1 MAALR
6 PSFSA
11 SRLSA
16 SRLSAS
22 RLSAPR
28 LSPLALAS
36 SSHPGSSSPVKPP
49 LDLDDAVGVG
59 ANWLLENVSESDHKH
74 FYCEVK
80 HAAKFE
86 VCLRMKTLFLDK
98 KWDHSCVLY
107 LFDDCIRRVSQQVC
121 PLQTHELKVL
131 MFKFLVD
138 ELGADFNGN
147 GSPNYAKCVP
157 DYLFVQFV
165 FAIVYF
171 IISLLILIF
180 WGTFSGFLNGTPPLP
195 PNQQQPE
202 AFKVIKVP
210 SDLIELQSAFRRLYA
225 AETPFPH
232 NTGEPFPGEQKVP
245 KTVEPAVPF
254 PVGPASAPPYPVD
267 PVVPSP
273 SAPAP
278 PYPVGPAVPG
288 PSAPAPPY
296 PVNVPPYPLHFPVYP
311 PQPAD
316 NPFTGESAD
325 VVKVNTKKVKKGET
339 GEEGEKGEKGKE
351 GEEGESAYFR

>member
-1 MAALR
+1 M
-6 PSFSA
+6 
-11 SRLSA
+11 
-16 SRLSAS
+16 
-22 RLSAPR
+22 
-28 LSPLALAS
+28 
-36 SSHPGSSSPVKPP
+36 
-49 LDLDDAVGVG
+49 
-59 ANWLLENVSESDHKH
+59 
-74 FYCEVK
+74 Y
-80 HAAKFE
+80 
-86 VCLRMKTLFLDK
+86 
-98 KWDHSCVLY
+98 
-107 LFDDCIRRVSQQVC
+107 
-121 PLQTHELKVL
+121 
-131 MFKFLVD
+131 KFLID

-147 GSPNYAKCVP
+147 GSPTYAKCVP

-165 FAIVYF
+165 FAFVYF

-210 SDLIELQSAFRRLYA
+210 SDLIELQSAFRRFYRS
-225 AETPFPH
+225 ETPFPH

-267 PVVPSP
+267 PVVSGP

-288 PSAPAPPY
+288 PSAPATPY

-325 VVKVNTKKVKKGET
+325 VVKVNAKKVKK
-339 GEEGEKGEKGKE
+339 EKQVKKVKKEKKVKKVKKDKVPISDD
-351 GEEGESAYFR
+351 SASDNDEIRPASNSLFDDDVSHDSGSIALDNSTFYTDLSAQARRVERDNYTVV